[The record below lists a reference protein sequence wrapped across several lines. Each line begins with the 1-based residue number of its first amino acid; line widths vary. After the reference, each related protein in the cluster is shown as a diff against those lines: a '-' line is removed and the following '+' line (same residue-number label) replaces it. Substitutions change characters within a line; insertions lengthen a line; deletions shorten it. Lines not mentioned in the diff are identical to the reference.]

1 MSKEKVKEIKEFVED
16 FNKRLKNSF
25 KLFEIKNAKKRK
37 LMKNFTQ
44 INDKSKIKNLL
55 IKKNEENKCIS
66 KTDNLNLNMIKKQS
80 WKPPKGAP
88 DYFEKFKSLH
98 DEYELSI
105 WEKVSKLIIFII
117 NIGKNNVM

>member
-55 IKKNEENKCIS
+55 IKKNEENKCSS
-66 KTDNLNLNMIKKQS
+66 KTDSLINMINKKPL
-80 WKPPKGAP
+80 WKPPKGASN
-88 DYFEKFKSLH
+88 YFGKFKSLH

>member
-1 MSKEKVKEIKEFVED
+1 MSKEKMKEIKEFVED

-37 LMKNFTQ
+37 LMKNFSQ

-66 KTDNLNLNMIKKQS
+66 KTDNLINMIKKQS

-98 DEYELSI
+98 DEYELNI

>member
-37 LMKNFTQ
+37 LMKNFSQ

-66 KTDNLNLNMIKKQS
+66 KTDNLINMIKKQS
-80 WKPPKGAP
+80 WKPPKGAQ

-105 WEKVSKLIIFII
+105 WEKVSKLIFII